1 MFSKVLCGVDG
12 SEPSMRAAKTAAEL
26 AQKFGSHLIYL
37 TVTKEFRLTDEAK
50 QYVELEQL
58 SGEPQYVLE
67 EYAENCLREAVR
79 TAKDMGVA
87 NVRKEIKT
95 GNPART
101 IVHEAD
107 LLKADCIV
115 IGGRGLGD
123 IGSILLGSVSHKVT
137 SLAKCTVVTV
147 R

>member
-1 MFSKVLCGVDG
+1 MFTKILCGVDG
-12 SEPSMRAAKTAAEL
+12 SEPAQRAATVAAEL
-26 AQKFGSHLIYL
+26 AQKFGGDLVFL

-58 SGEPQYVLE
+58 TGEPQYVLE
-67 EYAENCLREAVR
+67 EYAENCLREAVN
-79 TAKDMGVA
+79 TARGLGVA
-87 NVRKEIKT
+87 NVRREVKT

-101 IVHEAD
+101 LVRESEVM
-107 LLKADCIV
+107 KADCIV
-115 IGGRGLGD
+115 IGSRGLGD

-137 SLAKCTVVTV
+137 SLAKCTVITV

>member
-1 MFSKVLCGVDG
+1 MFTKVLCGLDG
-12 SEPSMRAAKTAAEL
+12 SQPSRRAAKVAAEL
-26 AQKFGSHLIYL
+26 AQKFGGNVIYL

-58 SGEPQYVLE
+58 TGEPQYILE
-67 EYAENCLREAVR
+67 EYAEDCLRDAVR
-79 TAKDMGVA
+79 MARDLGVA
-87 NVRKEIKT
+87 NVKKEVKT

-101 IVHEAD
+101 IVQEAE
-107 LLKADCIV
+107 LMKVDCIV

>member
-1 MFSKVLCGVDG
+1 M
-12 SEPSMRAAKTAAEL
+12 
-26 AQKFGSHLIYL
+26 
-37 TVTKEFRLTDEAK
+37 TKEFRLTDEVK

-58 SGEPQYVLE
+58 TGEPQYILE
-67 EYAENCLREAVR
+67 EYAEDCLRDAVR
-79 TAKDMGVA
+79 TARELGVA
-87 NVRKEIKT
+87 NVKKEVKT

-101 IVHEAD
+101 IVQEAE
-107 LLKADCIV
+107 LMKADCIV

-123 IGSILLGSVSHKVT
+123 FGSVLLGSVSHKVT